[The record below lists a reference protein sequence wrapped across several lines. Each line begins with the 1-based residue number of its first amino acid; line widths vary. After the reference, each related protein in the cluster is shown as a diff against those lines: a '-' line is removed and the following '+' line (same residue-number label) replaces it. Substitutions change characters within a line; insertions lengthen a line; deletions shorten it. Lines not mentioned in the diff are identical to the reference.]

1 MTTATVE
8 QSGGIIGAARS
19 VTSRINMASLSDPL
33 RWIVRFVLLAGFV
46 LVLKKA
52 KANPDPT
59 DAAVIM
65 LLGCAALMAEYYMGG
80 EMVRGWVE
88 RSLIKVFSSL
98 AVYVAV
104 LGYAALQWTGTAAEM
119 ETQKTG
125 MQRAAFVT
133 QQDTSKTEAELTAKN
148 NDLLQRIAMAPKR
161 TAEQADAAIV
171 NLKAHRFWNLTNGC
185 TETKGPQTRQHCD
198 AYASAVADKFGA
210 LALITDREEQKQVAS
225 ELKKLRESRKD
236 EVVVVAE
243 NRSDLRFLTHYA
255 NMSEQAAAD
264 FSAAWKIVIISFL
277 ACSLG
282 MMIKAREYRDVPRQ
296 PWGVAS
302 RLRSIVRWFRVAL
315 YGRDLVAGSTTIIT
329 DKEAETKIREAAR
342 ASLGK
347 YAAAH

>member
-1 MTTATVE
+1 MSTQTIE
-8 QSGGIIGAARS
+8 QSGGLFGAARS
-19 VTSRINMASLSDPL
+19 VTSRINVASLSDPL

-98 AVYVAV
+98 AVYIAV

-119 ETQKTG
+119 ETNKTG
-125 MQRAAFVT
+125 MQKAAFVT
-133 QQDTSKTEAELTAKN
+133 QQDTSKSEAELTKRN
-148 NDLLQRIAMAPKR
+148 NDLLQRIEMAPKR
-161 TAEQADAAIV
+161 TAEQAEAAIV
-171 NLKAHRFWNLTNGC
+171 NAKANRFWNMTNGC
-185 TETKGPQTRQHCD
+185 TETKGPQTRAFCD
-198 AYASAVADKFGA
+198 AYASAVADKAGA
-210 LALITDREEQKQVAS
+210 IALITDREDQKQVAK
-225 ELKKLRESRKD
+225 ELRALRDGRKN
-236 EVVVVAE
+236 EVVVVSE

-264 FSAAWKIVIISFL
+264 LSAAWKIVIISFL
-277 ACSLG
+277 ACILG

-302 RLRSIVRWFRVAL
+302 RLHSIVRWFKAAL
-315 YGRDLVAGSTTIIT
+315 YGRDAIKGDTYVIDDT
-329 DKEAETKIREAAR
+329 AAR
-342 ASLGK
+342 QAAK
-347 YAAAH
+347 AAFARYAGAN

>member
-1 MTTATVE
+1 MSTQTIE
-8 QSGGIIGAARS
+8 QSGGLVGAARS
-19 VTSRINMASLSDPL
+19 VTSRINVASLSDPL

-88 RSLIKVFSSL
+88 RSLTKVFSSL
-98 AVYVAV
+98 AVYIAV

-119 ETQKTG
+119 ETNKTG

-133 QQDTSKTEAELTAKN
+133 QQDTSKTETELTKRN
-148 NDLLQRIAMAPKR
+148 NDLLQRIEMAPKR
-161 TAEQADAAIV
+161 TAEQAEAAIV
-171 NLKAHRFWNLTNGC
+171 NAKANRFWNMTNGC
-185 TETKGPQTRQHCD
+185 TETKGPQTRAFCD
-198 AYASAVADKFGA
+198 GYASAVADKAGA
-210 LALITDREEQKQVAS
+210 LALITDREEQKQVAA
-225 ELKKLRESRKD
+225 ELRKVREGRKN
-236 EVVVVAE
+236 EVVVVSE

-264 FSAAWKIVIISFL
+264 LSAAWKIVIISFL
-277 ACSLG
+277 ACVLG

-296 PWGVAS
+296 PWGVAA
-302 RLRSIVRWFRVAL
+302 RMHKIIAWFRKAL
-315 YGRDLVAGSTTIIT
+315 FGNNDRHTTMTIIR
-329 DKEAETKIREAAR
+329 DARSLAEANAR
-342 ASLGK
+342 
-347 YAAAH
+347 